1 MFVPDRQQGGGVF
14 LSGIALIPI
23 LNSEIPNCL
32 YTNANYAKQRRTP
45 SIAGFIRV
53 FSVIFVILI
62 SPPNP
67 GKPIIQKS
75 VTVVTKNVVLDP
87 LNLVGALN

>member
-1 MFVPDRQQGGGVF
+1 MFINVRKWIG
-14 LSGIALIPI
+14 S
-23 LNSEIPNCL
+23 SE
-32 YTNANYAKQRRTP
+32 A
-45 SIAGFIRV
+45 IAGFIRV